1 MSVAQTWGDNQVT
14 WVAQI
19 CTGWPEWVGRVCVA
33 LCGLVRGC
41 LYSAAQAGVGWG
53 GLGADL
59 SAEVYG
65 GARHEEQAAPRLGL
79 R

>member
-1 MSVAQTWGDNQVT
+1 M
-14 WVAQI
+14 
-19 CTGWPEWVGRVCVA
+19 CVA